1 MTGGSLEQSNVD
13 MATEFSSMIV
23 YQRAF
28 EANAKVITAFDQLMQ
43 DTINIE
49 H

>member
-1 MTGGSLEQSNVD
+1 
-13 MATEFSSMIV
+13 MAAEFSNMVV
-23 YQRAF
+23 YQRGF
-28 EANAKVITAFDQLMQ
+28 EANAKVISAFDQVMQ